1 LPDRI
6 RKGPSVLLLC
16 MMGIVA
22 CNVRFVQLTGAADPL
37 WLAPLY
43 VVTLAAPFLLRF
55 REHVVYRSVWNLAI
69 VLVFLRLVLHASS
82 AELAFVL
89 DDGLMLALLC
99 QVHVLNN
106 LRREQRPDL
115 LFLNS
120 YLIAVITG
128 YITVDISFAFTFLVY
143 APLFIIGLQLQN
155 LDPYHTGRHAAALRA
170 AWRASLRRS
179 ALLVG
184 VTLLAFFF
192 FPRDFNRPALFA
204 SYFDF
209 ESEGSSYEVGFSPR
223 LEFGEMDQQALQSDR
238 LVMRIDVVDGKPA
251 SVPRFWRGATLSEP
265 TRSGGWGPA
274 ESEPPASSV
283 LRDPPWE
290 LRWQGL
296 RLARSGGVEA
306 WSSRA
311 AAVTRVRVTRAGGPE
326 QRLFLPRE
334 SFAVELD
341 PIHTAGQLQVSA
353 DGTAAYSNPGE
364 LRYEVQLGREP
375 RDPAPRAPSAREL
388 TPFTQQAIS
397 LYNQS
402 ARTLARELSGR
413 LPEGAGAVEV
423 ASEFAAYL
431 SSRYP
436 YRVPGAEGAA
446 RTLDDFLG
454 TDAGGHCE
462 LFASALATML
472 RSRGVPARVVSGYV
486 LARPLPGERSL
497 MIRVRDA
504 HAWVEVYSG
513 EQGGWFPVDPT
524 PQQVLSG
531 TSGGWLP
538 GTIAALEERW
548 ATLTSFDARS
558 RSRFLQALRSSPGAL
573 LRAAESHLEV
583 LIALTLLLAL
593 LVQRAR
599 GARPGPPATVIA
611 MGRAF
616 DRAGLPL
623 GPHETPREG
632 LRRARASTVDSEQL
646 EALTSAVRA
655 HERDRYAGAGAG
667 AAQGG
672 S

>member
-1 LPDRI
+1 MPDRI
-6 RKGPSVLLLC
+6 RKGPSALLLC

-43 VVTLAAPFLLRF
+43 VVTLAAPFLVRF
-55 REHVVYRSVWNLAI
+55 REHVVYRGVWNLAI
-69 VLVFLRLVLHASS
+69 VLVFLRLVLHAST

-128 YITVDISFAFTFLVY
+128 YITVDLSFAFTFLVY
-143 APLFIIGLQLQN
+143 APLFVVGLHLQN
-155 LDPYHTGRHAAALRA
+155 LDPFHTGRHALAVRA
-170 AWRASLRRS
+170 AWRESLRRS

-209 ESEGSSYEVGFSPR
+209 EGDASTYEVGFSPR
-223 LEFGEMDQQALQSDR
+223 LEFGGIEQQALQSDR
-238 LVMRIDVVDGKPA
+238 LVMRVDLVDGEA
-251 SVPRFWRGATLSEP
+251 GSVPRFWRGATLSEP
-265 TRSGGWGPA
+265 TRSGGWEPA
-274 ESEPPASSV
+274 EADLPASSV
-283 LRDPPWE
+283 VRDPDWE
-290 LRWQGL
+290 SRWQGL
-296 RLARSGGVEA
+296 RLIRSGGAEA
-306 WSSRA
+306 WTGEVRD
-311 AAVTRVRVTRAGGPE
+311 VTRVRVTRAGGAE

-334 SFAVELD
+334 AFSVELD
-341 PIHTAGQLQVSA
+341 PIHTAGELLVGA

-364 LRYEVQLGREP
+364 LRFELQLGREP
-375 RDPAPRAPSAREL
+375 RDPAPRAPSALEL
-388 TPFTQQAIS
+388 APFIEQPVS

-402 ARTLARELSGR
+402 ARTLARELSR
-413 LPEGAGAVEV
+413 RVPEGAGAVEV

-431 SSRYP
+431 ASRYP

-446 RTLDDFLG
+446 RTLDEFLG

-472 RSRGVPARVVSGYV
+472 RSRTIPARVVSGYV
-486 LARPLPGERSL
+486 LARPLPGERS
-497 MIRVRDA
+497 MAIRARDA
-504 HAWVEVYSG
+504 HAWVEVYSA
-513 EQGGWFPVDPT
+513 EKGGWFPVDPT

-531 TSGGWLP
+531 AGGGWLT
-538 GTIAALEERW
+538 GTVAALEERW
-548 ATLTSFDARS
+548 ATLTSFDAGS
-558 RSRFLQALRSSPGAL
+558 RSRFLQSLVSLPGSL
-573 LRAAESHLEV
+573 LRGAENHLGPLSGLV
-583 LIALTLLLAL
+583 LLLVL
-593 LVQRAR
+593 LILRAR
-599 GARPGPPATVIA
+599 AARPGPPATVIA
-611 MGRAF
+611 MSRAF
-616 DRAGLPL
+616 DRAGLRL

-632 LRRARASTVDSEQL
+632 LQRAHASEVDPEQL
-646 EALTSAVRA
+646 EALGAAVHA
-655 HERDRYAGAGAG
+655 HERDRYAGVG

-672 S
+672 